1 MKEAIF
7 SEAVLVSNYH
17 GCKEE
22 VMKLIPCC
30 ITIIIY
36 RTVKPS
42 HFKKLQIIQ
51 NIENL
56 MLQVIFKI
64 SDIVL
69 IKKIIVFSTPFSCWV
84 KQTFERM
91 MPGEMSN
98 FLLPRA

>member
-17 GCKEE
+17 GWKEE

-56 MLQVIFKI
+56 MLRVIFKI
-64 SDIVL
+64 SLNFDKENHSFL
-69 IKKIIVFSTPFSCWV
+69 HALLLL
-84 KQTFERM
+84 
-91 MPGEMSN
+91 GETDFWKN
-98 FLLPRA
+98 DAWGNE